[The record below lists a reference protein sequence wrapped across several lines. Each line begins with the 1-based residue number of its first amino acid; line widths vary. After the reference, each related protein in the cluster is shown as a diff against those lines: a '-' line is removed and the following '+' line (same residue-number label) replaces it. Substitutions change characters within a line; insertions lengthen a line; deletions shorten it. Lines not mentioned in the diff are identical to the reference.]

1 MHFLNFLKVGL
12 IKDTTVYDAP
22 HVMILPCLHFDVFG
36 KCLLSLK
43 SYNNAWYTKELSF
56 FVCNNFQRGIE
67 FLRPRLKIVKAYVYM

>member
-1 MHFLNFLKVGL
+1 MN
-12 IKDTTVYDAP
+12 DAP

-56 FVCNNFQRGIE
+56 FCLQHFQRGIE
-67 FLRPRLKIVKAYVYM
+67 FLRPINKIVKAYVIVCGLGKNLVTLVKMS